1 MVRDPRHWQLAVQ
14 SGLLAYGLSSLA
26 FEVSAQQIVLTVGT
40 ALSVQALLDWAAGRR
55 AAAGLESALIS
66 ALSLCLLFRTSQP
79 WMAVAAA
86 ALAIG
91 SKFALRV
98 DGRHVFNPT
107 NFAIAALLATSDT
120 VWVSPG
126 QWGSAALFAATL
138 CSVGA
143 LVVTRAVRWDV
154 TAAFLACYA
163 TLLLARAWSVGE
175 PLAIPLHRLQS
186 GSLLLFSFF
195 MISDP
200 KTTPCSRTGRLVF
213 AALVAYGAFFVQFR
227 LFRTN
232 GLMWSL
238 VVCSTLVPLLNRW
251 YPALPFHWPGQAA
264 VHTPRATR
272 PHPALESG
280 HAIVRATLSR
290 LTFGT
295 LSKKGT
301 LMLLKRLS
309 IALVVAAVTWT
320 SATPLA
326 AFCGFYVAKADASLY
341 NQASRVVLVRDGDR
355 TVITMVNDFR
365 GPVTEFA
372 MVVPVPTFIERGQ
385 IHVADKALVDH
396 LDAFTAPRLVEYFD
410 TDPCM
415 RHRAFEDAALRNSP
429 ALPQSAQAETRAKS
443 LGVTIEASYTVG
455 EYDILVLSA
464 QQSSGLATWLT
475 TNGYRV
481 PKGSA
486 PVLASYIAQ
495 GMRFF
500 VAKVNL
506 TEHARA
512 GQTFLRPLQV
522 AYESPKF
529 MLPLRLGMINAAG
542 PQDLLIYALSSQGRV
557 ETTNYRTVKLPTDV
571 EIPTFVRDP
580 QEFARFYH
588 AMFSEQVR
596 REAMHAVFTE
606 HAWDM
611 AWCDPCAADPLSADE
626 LRHLGVFWSGS
637 TFVTRLHVRYDAA
650 HFPEDLVFQQTSDK
664 ANFQGR
670 YILRHPWTG
679 GSTCEGTVTYRRQ
692 LADREAKEAQ
702 TLASLTGWPLQEI
715 RRKMGVRTD
724 APAVVEPAKW
734 WERIWRP

>member
-1 MVRDPRHWQLAVQ
+1 MVRDPRHWQLAVL
-14 SGLLAYGLSSLA
+14 SGLLAYGLASLA
-26 FEVSAQQIVLTVGT
+26 FEVSGQQLVLTVGA
-40 ALSVQALLDWAAGRR
+40 ALSVQALLDWATQRPVPS
-55 AAAGLESALIS
+55 GLKSALIS

-79 WMAVAAA
+79 LLAAVAAA
-86 ALAIG
+86 VAIG

-107 NFAIAALLATSDT
+107 NFAIAVLLTTSDS

-126 QWGSAALFAATL
+126 QWGSAVLFAAAL
-138 CSVGA
+138 CCVGG

-154 TAAFLACYA
+154 SAAFLACYT
-163 TLLLARAWSVGE
+163 TLLLSRAWTVGE

-200 KTTPCSRTGRLVF
+200 KTTPTSRVGRLMF
-213 AALVAYGAFFVQFR
+213 ATLVAYGAFFVQFR

-238 VVCSTLVPLLNRW
+238 VACSALVPLLNRW
-251 YPALPFHWPGQAA
+251 YPARPFVWPSRLADDVHPA
-264 VHTPRATR
+264 PHTPRASDAERAVAPVTR
-272 PHPALESG
+272 PRHTLGALSM
-280 HAIVRATLSR
+280 
-290 LTFGT
+290 
-295 LSKKGT
+295 KGT
-301 LMLLKRLS
+301 TMLLKRLS
-309 IALVVAAVTWT
+309 IALVIATIISSA
-320 SATPLA
+320 ATPLA

-341 NQASRVVLVRDGDR
+341 NHASRVVLVRDGDR
-355 TVITMVNDFR
+355 TVLTMVNDFR
-365 GPVTEFA
+365 GPVNEFA
-372 MVVPVPTFIERGQ
+372 MVVPVPTFIERSQ

-410 TDPCM
+410 SDPCM
-415 RHRAFEDAALRNSP
+415 RPRELADGPLRNSA
-429 ALPQSAQAETRAKS
+429 ALPQAARAEARAKS

-455 EYDILVLSA
+455 EYDILLLSA
-464 QQSSGLATWLT
+464 QQSTGLATWLT

-506 TEHARA
+506 SEHART

-542 PQDLLIYALSSQGRV
+542 AQELLIYALTRKGRV

-571 EIPTFVRDP
+571 DIPTFVRDP
-580 QEFARFYH
+580 QEFARFYQ

-596 REAMHAVFTE
+596 REAMHAVFIE

-626 LRHLGVFWSGS
+626 LRQLGVFWSGS

-650 HFPEDLVFQQTSDK
+650 HFPEDLVFQQTADTS
-664 ANFQGR
+664 NFQGR

-679 GSTCEGTVTYRRQ
+679 ESGCADAIGYRRQ
-692 LADREAKEAQ
+692 LAEREAKQAH
-702 TLASLTGWPLQEI
+702 TLASLTGWPLPDI
-715 RRKMGVRTD
+715 RRKMGATIDD
-724 APAVVEPAKW
+724 ASGVEPSKW

>member
-1 MVRDPRHWQLAVQ
+1 MARDPRHWQLAVL
-14 SGLLAYGLSSLA
+14 SGLLAYGLTSLA
-26 FEVSAQQIVLTVGT
+26 FDVSAPQLVLTVGT
-40 ALSVQALLDWAAGRR
+40 ALTVQALLDAVTHRPIAS
-55 AAAGLESALIS
+55 GLVSALIS

-79 WMAVAAA
+79 SMAAVAA

-91 SKFALRV
+91 SKFVLRV

-138 CSVGA
+138 CCVGS

-154 TAAFLACYA
+154 TATFLACYA
-163 TLLLARAWSVGE
+163 ALLFARAWSVGE

-200 KTTPCSRTGRLVF
+200 KTTPSSRMARLVF

-251 YPALPFHWPGQAA
+251 CPAIPFRWPGQTAHDTPP
-264 VHTPRATR
+264 VPQHT
-272 PHPALESG
+272 
-280 HAIVRATLSR
+280 HAPKGVRAVVPVSLPR
-290 LTFGT
+290 HAFGT
-295 LSKKGT
+295 LSRKGT
-301 LMLLKRLS
+301 VMLLKRLS
-309 IALVVAAVTWT
+309 MALVVAAVVWT

-355 TVITMVNDFR
+355 TVLTMVNDFR

-410 TDPCM
+410 SDPCM
-415 RHRAFEDAALRNSP
+415 RLRAMEDSAVRNGTSLP
-429 ALPQSAQAETRAKS
+429 ASARAETAKS
-443 LGVTIEASYTVG
+443 MGVTIEASYTVG
-455 EYDILVLSA
+455 EYDILILSA
-464 QQSSGLATWLT
+464 QQSSGLTTWLT

-506 TEHARA
+506 TEHART

-522 AYESPKF
+522 AYESLKF

-542 PQDLLIYALSSQGRV
+542 PQELLIYALSRQGRV

-571 EIPTFVRDP
+571 DIPTFVRDP
-580 QEFARFYH
+580 QEFARFYQ

-611 AWCDPCAADPLSADE
+611 SWCDPCAADPLSADE
-626 LRHLGVFWSGS
+626 LRQLGVFWSGS
-637 TFVTRLHVRYDAA
+637 TFVTRLHARYDAA
-650 HFPEDLVFQQTSDK
+650 HFPEDLVFQHTSDK
-664 ANFQGR
+664 TNFQGR
-670 YILRHPWTG
+670 YILRHPWKG
-679 GSTCEGTVTYRRQ
+679 ASGCEGAITYRRQ
-692 LADREAKEAQ
+692 LAEREAKEAQ

-715 RRKMGVRTD
+715 RQKMGVKID
-724 APAVVEPAKW
+724 DPAGVDPQKW